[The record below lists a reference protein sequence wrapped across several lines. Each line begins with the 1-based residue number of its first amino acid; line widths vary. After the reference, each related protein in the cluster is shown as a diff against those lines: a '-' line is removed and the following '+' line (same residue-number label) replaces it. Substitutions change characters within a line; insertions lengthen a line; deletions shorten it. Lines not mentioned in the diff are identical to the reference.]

1 MKKPALIIASLTI
14 VILLSETELSND
26 LLLFLLV
33 GAVPGTDYALSSNAM
48 LALVGLATWLIA
60 FRSSTIRTLQSHAS
74 RHLIRHYEAT
84 KARFPKR
91 RFGQI

>member
-1 MKKPALIIASLTI
+1 MKKQALIIASLTI
-14 VILLSETELSND
+14 ALLLSQTGLSND

-33 GAVPGTDYALSSNAM
+33 GAVPGTGYNLSSNTM
-48 LALVGLATWLIA
+48 LTLVGLATWFVA
-60 FRSSTIRTLQSHAS
+60 FRFRAIRALQAQAT
-74 RHLIRHYEAT
+74 RQVIKHYETT